1 MSDLHI
7 NGKYQKAPWGYAG
20 MTVRIYR
27 ANADGPARRS
37 LGGGG
42 SLYAMRSARGV
53 IATAK
58 DMKRLDEYARRQ
70 RWVPTYRAW
79 NRDGEEVWVSIP
91 D

>member
-1 MSDLHI
+1 MSDLHM
-7 NGKYQKAPWGYAG
+7 NGEYERDPWGYLG

-27 ANADGPARRS
+27 AKADR
-37 LGGGG
+37 
-42 SLYAMRSARGV
+42 SLYAMRSERGV

-58 DMKRLDEYARRQ
+58 DMKALDDYARQQ

>member
-1 MSDLHI
+1 MNDLHI
-7 NGKYQKAPWGYAG
+7 NGEYQRDPWGYLG

-27 ANADGPARRS
+27 VEKVYASRALRT
-37 LGGGG
+37 GG
-42 SLYAMRSARGV
+42 LYAMRSERGV

-58 DMKRLDEYARRQ
+58 DMKALDEYARQQ

-91 D
+91 E

>member
-1 MSDLHI
+1 MNDLHI
-7 NGKYQKAPWGYAG
+7 NGEYEKDPWGYLG
-20 MTVRIYR
+20 MTVRICR
-27 ANADGPARRS
+27 ATAD
-37 LGGGG
+37 G

-58 DMKRLDEYARRQ
+58 EMKALDEYARQQ

>member
-1 MSDLHI
+1 MSDLHM
-7 NGKYQKAPWGYAG
+7 NGEYQRDPWGYLG

-27 ANADGPARRS
+27 VKVD
-37 LGGGG
+37 G

-53 IATAK
+53 IATAT
-58 DMKRLDEYARRQ
+58 DMKTLDEYARQQ

>member
-1 MSDLHI
+1 MSELHM
-7 NGKYQKAPWGYAG
+7 NGEYRRDPWGYLG

-27 ANADGPARRS
+27 ARKD
-37 LGGGG
+37 G
-42 SLYAMRSARGV
+42 SLYGMRSARGV

-58 DMKRLDEYARRQ
+58 DMKALDEYARQQ

-79 NRDGEEVWVSIP
+79 NRDGDEVWVSIP

>member
-1 MSDLHI
+1 MNDLHM
-7 NGKYQKAPWGYAG
+7 NGKYQKDPWGYAG

-27 ANADGPARRS
+27 AKKD
-37 LGGGG
+37 G

-58 DMKRLDEYARRQ
+58 TMKALDEYARQQ

-79 NRDGEEVWVSIP
+79 NRDGEEAWVSIP